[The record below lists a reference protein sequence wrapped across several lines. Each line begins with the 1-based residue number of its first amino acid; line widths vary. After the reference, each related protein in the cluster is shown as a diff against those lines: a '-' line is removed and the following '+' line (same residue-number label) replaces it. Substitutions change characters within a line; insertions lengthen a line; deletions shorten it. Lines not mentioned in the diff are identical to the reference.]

1 MVGAYPGRP
10 AMARAN
16 AASASAHSQSIRGL
30 ARSLTRPNYQR
41 LVHAEPA
48 LRRVVP
54 ILIIAFIVTVAL
66 GAFVQV
72 LEHRREAIS
81 DTKSHLALFALAA
94 AEEFVQR
101 TTQSGETAERNQL
114 LRAALPAQATGAGRR
129 YFIADGD
136 GKIVATEPSQPQL
149 SGKSLLDV
157 LGPAQPLTAFAE
169 RAGVIEIT
177 PPEGGAVF
185 ATVRNLRDG
194 RGQIAVVQSRADALD
209 SWWRDTRLTVTLI
222 STTSVILLV
231 LGFAFHWQSTRA
243 QEADHIYERV
253 RARID
258 TALGRGRAG
267 LWDWDLARGRIF
279 WSDSMFEILGFQPRE
294 ELLSF
299 GEIDALVHPDDG
311 SLFELA
317 SHLADA
323 SDGAVDRAFRMRH
336 ANGSW
341 IWLRAR
347 AELTQESV
355 GNGPHLIGI
364 AVDITEEKRLQ
375 ARTATADMR
384 LREAVE
390 TVSEAFVLWDADR
403 RLILCNSR
411 FQEQHGLSDEAVVPG
426 RSYDQVMAAMTNP
439 VLPASQAASGRGQE
453 SGVQLKDGR
462 WVQINE
468 RRMKDGGLVSIGTD
482 ITTLKKH
489 EERLMDSER
498 NLIAKN
504 ADLRSSQQTLE
515 YQAQQ
520 LAELAQKYGDEKTR
534 AEEAS
539 QAKSE
544 FLANMSHELRT
555 PLNAIIGFS
564 EIMQSGMFGKLGSDK
579 YTEYCQDIRE
589 SGVYLLDVIN
599 DILDMAKIEAGRM
612 PLHIEP
618 VKLDDIVQEALRV
631 MSVRSDQKRLA
642 CRTEI
647 GNGLSLQA
655 DRRALKQ
662 ILLNLIS
669 NAIKF
674 TPDGGHIAVRAKVS
688 GASTMVTI
696 EDSGIGIPKEA
707 LKKLGRPFEQVES
720 QLTKTQTGSGLGL
733 AIAKSLAEL
742 QGGRMRIRSIPN
754 VGTTVFL
761 RLPGAGIRLAS

>member
-1 MVGAYPGRP
+1 
-10 AMARAN
+10 MARVHAAN
-16 AASASAHSQSIRGL
+16 TTAHGQSIRGL
-30 ARSLTRPNYQR
+30 ARSLTHPNYQR
-41 LVHAEPA
+41 LVDAEPL
-48 LRRVVP
+48 LRRLVP
-54 ILIIAFIVTVAL
+54 VLIIVFLLSVVL
-66 GAFVQV
+66 GAFVQAI
-72 LEHRREAIS
+72 EHRRETMNEA
-81 DTKSHLALFALAA
+81 KSHIAMFALAIAEDFTRHANGDNGLDAKGLLRIAIPARALSNGRQFLITDANGRIVA
-94 AEEFVQR
+94 AEPEMP
-101 TTQSGETAERNQL
+101 
-114 LRAALPAQATGAGRR
+114 RA
-129 YFIADGD
+129 I
-136 GKIVATEPSQPQL
+136 GKTLV
-149 SGKSLLDV
+149 DV
-157 LGPAQPLTAFAE
+157 LGPGQPLTAFAE

-177 PPEGGAVF
+177 LPDERVNY

-194 RGQIAVVQSRADALD
+194 LGQIAALQPRTQALEN
-209 SWWRDTRLTVTLI
+209 WWRDTRLTVTLL
-222 STTSVILLV
+222 STTGVVLLV

-243 QEADHIYERV
+243 READHIYDKV

-258 TALGRGRAG
+258 TALSRGRAG
-267 LWDWDLARGRIF
+267 LWDWDLARGRIY
-279 WSDSMFEILGFQPRE
+279 WSDSMFEILGFKPRE

-323 SDGAVDRAFRMRH
+323 ADGAVDRAFRMRH

-341 IWLRAR
+341 VWLRAR
-347 AELTQESV
+347 AELIQEGI

-375 ARTATADMR
+375 ARTATSDMR
-384 LREAVE
+384 LREAVD
-390 TVSEAFVLWDADR
+390 TISEAFVLWDADR
-403 RLILCNSR
+403 RLVLCNNK
-411 FQEQHGLSDEAVVPG
+411 FQEQHGLSDEDVTPG
-426 RSYDQVMAAMTNP
+426 TSYEKVIAAMKNP
-439 VLPASQAASGRGQE
+439 ILPTPKSGAQDA
-453 SGVQLKDGR
+453 GVELADGR
-462 WVQINE
+462 WLQFNE

-482 ITTLKKH
+482 ITKIKLH
-489 EERLMDSER
+489 EERLIESER
-498 NLIAKN
+498 DLIAKN
-504 ADLRSSQQTLE
+504 TDLRSSQQTLE

-564 EIMQSGMFGKLGSDK
+564 EIMESGMFGALGSEK
-579 YTEYCQDIRE
+579 YHEYCRDIRE
-589 SGVYLLDVIN
+589 SGCYLLDVIN

-612 PLHIEP
+612 PLNLEP
-618 VKLDDIVQEALRV
+618 VPLEEIVADAMRV
-631 MSVRSDQKRLA
+631 MSVKAQEKKLM

-647 GNGLSLQA
+647 MPELSLRA
-655 DRRALKQ
+655 DRRAIKQ

-674 TPDGGHIAVRAKVS
+674 TPDGGHIAVHAKSS
-688 GASTMVTI
+688 GSATLLVI
-696 EDSGIGIPKEA
+696 EDSGIGIARDA

-742 QGGRMRIRSIPN
+742 QGGRMRIRSIEN

-761 RLPGAGIRLAS
+761 RLPGAAKLAA